1 MPRWVYYPHLGETPV
16 IFCMHAFFLA
26 VNHLYDPLGFSSGMV
41 INNFCHNNK
50 IQQVFFP
57 KEVVFS
63 SLSLVHLTGL
73 QFQILLSTVNVFS

>member
-1 MPRWVYYPHLGETPV
+1 MGLLSPFRRNPSYILYAC
-16 IFCMHAFFLA
+16 IFLA

-57 KEVVFS
+57 KEVVFP
-63 SLSLVHLTGL
+63 SLSLVYLTGL
-73 QFQILLSTVNVFS
+73 QFQISLVNVNGDY